1 LSIIMRLLT
10 TIPLI
15 LLAAWASPAQAQ
27 ESPILGSWHGTSTC
41 VDKVKFS
48 ACTDEE
54 VIYDVTTA
62 RGDTVTLRADKV
74 VNGARVFMNES
85 QFVRG
90 ADGSWIAEL
99 ETPQYHLRVVI
110 SVEGDVMKGRVMT
123 LPDQVLVRRMSL
135 RRGGTE

>member
-1 LSIIMRLLT
+1 MRLLT

-15 LLAAWASPAQAQ
+15 LLAAWASPAHAQ

-41 VDKVKFS
+41 VDKVMFP
-48 ACTDEE
+48 ACNDEE
-54 VIYDVTTA
+54 VIYDVTMA

-74 VNGARVFMNES
+74 VNGAREFMNES

-90 ADGSWIAEL
+90 DDGAWTAEL
-99 ETPQYHLRVVI
+99 ETPRYHLRLVI
-110 SVEGDVMKGRVMT
+110 TVERDVMKGRLMT

-135 RRGGTE
+135 RCVGAE